1 MHVERG
7 ATERGSFE
15 IILHELGSKLT
26 ALQIATLQAEG
37 ERYSENA
44 AVAEALLI
52 AGGNG
57 HPD

>member
-1 MHVERG
+1 MQNYFK
-7 ATERGSFE
+7 TS
-15 IILHELGSKLT
+15 